1 MHVITVSG
9 FKGGTGKTT
18 IASLLAVGAC
28 MDGLRVAVLDLDRN
42 TRNMSNFLGARKAS
56 GLKSPDHV
64 MLMELDAAQARK
76 GAGRLAPLVRMAKL
90 DGYDLMVIDTSSG
103 DRADLFEAHLLADTI
118 ITPMNES
125 PADLHGLFTPGGA
138 PQAPVI
144 NYRDFIETVRFD
156 RRRAGLPKQK
166 WHICRNRTS
175 ALPTKVGAIVG
186 DRVDG
191 ISAQLG
197 FDRVH
202 TLRDRVVHRGI
213 ALEGRTVFDPPVEG
227 QKLTM
232 SELAGRS
239 EIRAMLAAVHISAAD
254 EPVMEL
260 TKIAA

>member
-28 MDGLRVAVLDLDRN
+28 IDGLRVAVLDLDRN

-56 GLKSPDHV
+56 RLKSPDHV
-64 MLMELDAAQARK
+64 MLMEMDSAPARK
-76 GAGRLAPLVRMAKL
+76 GANRLAPLVEMARL
-90 DGYDLMVIDTSSG
+90 DGYDLMIVDTSSG
-103 DRADLFEAHLLADTI
+103 DRADLYEAHVLADTI

-125 PADLHGLFTPGGA
+125 PADLHGLFTPGGGA
-138 PQAPVI
+138 QAPVI

-175 ALPTKVGAIVG
+175 ALPTRLGALVES
-186 DRVDG
+186 RVES
-191 ISAQLG
+191 ISLELG
-197 FDRVH
+197 FDSVH
-202 TLRDRVVHRGI
+202 NLRDRVVHRGI
-213 ALEGRTVFDPPVEG
+213 ALEGRTVFDPPADG

-239 EIRAMLAAVHISAAD
+239 EIRAMLAAIRLAGSA
-254 EPVMEL
+254 EL
-260 TKIAA
+260 ELASRAA

>member
-18 IASLLAVGAC
+18 VASLLAVGAC
-28 MDGLRVAVLDLDRN
+28 ADGLRVAVLDLDRN
-42 TRNMSNFLGARKAS
+42 TRNMSNFLRARKIS

-64 MLMELDAAQARK
+64 MLMDMDAAQARK
-76 GAGRLAPLVRMAKL
+76 GVDRLSPLVRMARL
-90 DGYDLMVIDTSSG
+90 DGYDLLVIDTSSG
-103 DRADLFEAHLLADTI
+103 DRTDLYEAHLLADTI

-166 WHICRNRTS
+166 WHICRNRAS
-175 ALPTKVGAIVG
+175 ALPTRVGALIEQ
-186 DRVDG
+186 RVEV
-191 ISAQLG
+191 ISAELN
-197 FDRVH
+197 FDSVH
-202 TLRDRVVHRGI
+202 SLRDRVVHRGI
-213 ALEGRTVFDPPVEG
+213 ALEGRTVFDPPAEG

-239 EIRAMLAAVHISAAD
+239 EIRAMLAAVHAAAR
-254 EPVMEL
+254 PVTEVKKL
-260 TKIAA
+260 AA

>member
-18 IASLLAVGAC
+18 IASLLAVGAT

-42 TRNMSNFLGARKAS
+42 TRNMSNFLSARKAS

-64 MLMELDAAQARK
+64 MLMDMGVNSRK
-76 GAGRLAPLVRMAKL
+76 ENTRLTPLVKMARL
-90 DGYDLMVIDTSSG
+90 DGYDLLVIDSSSG
-103 DRADLFEAHLLADTI
+103 DRQDLYEAHLLADTI

-156 RRRAGLPKQK
+156 RRRAGMPKQK

-175 ALPTKVGAIVG
+175 ALPTKIGAHIEDKVES
-186 DRVDG
+186 
-191 ISAQLG
+191 ISGELG
-197 FDRVH
+197 FEAVH
-202 TLRDRVVHRGI
+202 RMRDRVVHRGI
-213 ALEGRTVFDPPVEG
+213 AMEGRTVFDPPAEG
-227 QKLTM
+227 QRLTM
-232 SELAGRS
+232 SELSGRS
-239 EIRAMLAAVHISAAD
+239 EIRAMLSAVHVQPAALQ
-254 EPVMEL
+254 PAKL
-260 TKIAA
+260 AA